1 MKIPFGKRVAR
12 TDIDMVPMINFAF
25 LLLIFFMLV
34 GTLSPRELFSVRP
47 PYTEA
52 GNAAADDGS
61 RVLIVTADGLFA
73 LGSEPLTAAE
83 LPARLARWAQE
94 HPGEVMQVKAD
105 AGLDA
110 ARVVEVLETLRSAG
124 IARVTLLAIH
134 RQ

>member
-1 MKIPFGKRVAR
+1 MKIPGGRRVAR

-47 PYTEA
+47 PYTDA
-52 GNAAADDGS
+52 KNAAADDGS

-73 LGSEPLTAAE
+73 LGSEPLSEAD
-83 LPARLARWAQE
+83 LPARLVRWAQE
-94 HPGEVMQVKAD
+94 RPGEVIQVKAD